1 METKPVI
8 PVFFSVDDAY
18 APFLAVALNS
28 IRSNASSRYA
38 YRIHILSDDLSRS
51 NRKRLSRFAG
61 EGFEILFVPL
71 TRRLRR
77 FGVAS
82 RLRNHRFSAFSS
94 LTIYFRLFI
103 PELFPQY
110 DKAIYLDSDIVVPG
124 DLSRLWEEPLGDC
137 LVGACADYST
147 LHIPQFTRYIDAYV
161 GVDHRN
167 YVNSGVLLMN
177 LDRLRKE
184 DMAGRFLSWMEKY
197 HFATVAPDQDYLNA
211 LCNGSIHYLDP
222 SWDTMPAECAPVIR
236 CPQIIHFNLA
246 TKPWL
251 CESVQYEDVFWEY
264 ALSSGYEREIRA
276 RREAFLRD
284 PGKRARYEEGIA
296 GLVRLAGE
304 LTERQDSFRYIISSR
319 REFRLCC
326 C

>member
-82 RLRNHRFSAFSS
+82 RLKNHRFSS
-94 LTIYFRLFI
+94 LTIFFRLFI

-197 HFATVAPDQDYLNA
+197 HFATVAPDQDY
-211 LCNGSIHYLDP
+211 
-222 SWDTMPAECAPVIR
+222 
-236 CPQIIHFNLA
+236 FNLA